1 MSSRKADLQVKR
13 HVRMFQPES
22 NSYNLK
28 RRSEYTRL
36 ALLEAQSMTL
46 TEREVSDLLN
56 GRDLTAVVPP
66 RSGRTP
72 PNTDAGPRA
81 NSWSVTFL
89 FNGSRWEAEAG

>member
-1 MSSRKADLQVKR
+1 
-13 HVRMFQPES
+13 MFQPES
-22 NSYNLK
+22 NSYNPK

-66 RSGRTP
+66 RSGE
-72 PNTDAGPRA
+72 DAPEYGCRA
-81 NSWSVTFL
+81 ASELMVRYL
-89 FNGSRWEAEAG
+89 LV